1 MIAARHDLVGNLSG
15 WRSAPSRA
23 RPPAKPRRRRNVT
36 GEGDVFCDFT
46 PWKNPLAVYAYRC
59 SLVGLTPALGAI
71 LGPVAFCMGWV
82 ALGRYRRDP
91 AISGHSNAV
100 AAMTIGALEF
110 LTNAAGLVCIVV
122 GLRG

>member
-1 MIAARHDLVGNLSG
+1 MPPSAEGDAPQAR
-15 WRSAPSRA
+15 R
-23 RPPAKPRRRRNVT
+23 PAKPRRRRNVT
-36 GEGDVFCDFT
+36 GEGDVFGDFT

-59 SLVGLTPALGAI
+59 SLVGLAPGLGVV
-71 LGPVAFCMGWV
+71 LGPVAVVAGWV

-100 AAMTIGALEF
+100 AAMTVGALEF
-110 LTNAAGLVCIVV
+110 LTNAAGLACIAA